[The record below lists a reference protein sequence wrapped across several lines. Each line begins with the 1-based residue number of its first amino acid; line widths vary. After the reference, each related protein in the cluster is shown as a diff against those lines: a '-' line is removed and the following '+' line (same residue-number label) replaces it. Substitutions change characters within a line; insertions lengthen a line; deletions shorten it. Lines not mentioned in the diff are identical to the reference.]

1 MLGAPAAVAAPRPY
15 LLGAAALVMLLAV
28 VLIPRRAASSRARR
42 QCAISQG
49 ERPGSTMFH
58 DQRQPTIEAIKL
70 YLAVAP

>member
-42 QCAISQG
+42 
-49 ERPGSTMFH
+49 
-58 DQRQPTIEAIKL
+58 
-70 YLAVAP
+70 